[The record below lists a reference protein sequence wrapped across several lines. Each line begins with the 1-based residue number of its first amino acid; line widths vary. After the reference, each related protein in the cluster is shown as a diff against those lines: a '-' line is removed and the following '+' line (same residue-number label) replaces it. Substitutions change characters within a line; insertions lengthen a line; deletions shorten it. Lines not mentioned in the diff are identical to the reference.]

1 VAKAV
6 MRVFEANH
14 RGYQLL
20 ERRISDEVEAA
31 DEEGTLFRAN
41 SIAAK
46 LFGTYVRMTS
56 LPYCWFTLVTSVNSL
71 NDNALEAFGDEQGIT
86 ARHDTHDTHV
96 SDCGVT
102 RWQRVRRKRAG
113 GCGTRSTMRAA
124 GA

>member
-1 VAKAV
+1 
-6 MRVFEANH
+6 MRVFEAN
-14 RGYQLL
+14 RQGYQLL

-31 DEEGTLFRAN
+31 DEEGTLVRAN

-86 ARHDTHDTHV
+86 ARHDTHDTHDTTHTFLIV
-96 SDCGVT
+96 V

-124 GA
+124 EA